1 MKASV
6 CILFLTI
13 LISSCNNSNVNVK
26 KEIKD
31 QDIFIELVSQR
42 MDSINSCISTNP
54 IQIEKN
60 KNKKRYYT
68 RQYYNILSQ
77 YADSVQIINNWTG
90 KVKDFEYRKG
100 EESSFIFLNIEIE
113 YNGDNYK
120 VGYPYDRIIL
130 KSIYTIDNNSKE
142 NDIVFN
148 NMSNINENSNV
159 YLMGYFNRSMNGHIS
174 VGEKFNEF
182 NFTILN
188 ISTSPI
194 TNNISDNAR
203 SAVGEKF
210 KELKIIGSG
219 ILNKKTEKQIKKE
232 TSFLNMDSIKNTLID
247 DDKKLLDKIEKS
259 YLLNIAR
266 EYIDKK

>member
-90 KVKDFEYRKG
+90 KVKDFEY
-100 EESSFIFLNIEIE
+100 
-113 YNGDNYK
+113 
-120 VGYPYDRIIL
+120 
-130 KSIYTIDNNSKE
+130 
-142 NDIVFN
+142 
-148 NMSNINENSNV
+148 
-159 YLMGYFNRSMNGHIS
+159 
-174 VGEKFNEF
+174 
-182 NFTILN
+182 
-188 ISTSPI
+188 
-194 TNNISDNAR
+194 
-203 SAVGEKF
+203 
-210 KELKIIGSG
+210 
-219 ILNKKTEKQIKKE
+219 KKE
-232 TSFLNMDSIKNTLID
+232 KNQVL
-247 DDKKLLDKIEKS
+247 
-259 YLLNIAR
+259 YF
-266 EYIDKK
+266 